1 MVPCDPGPSDNW
13 NLALR
18 STCYILLE
26 FSLWYHLM
34 LPTVLTSENLQIA
47 LLVSSSQTPLGWLTM
62 SVTVPSTGTEMETFC
77 RLVAL

>member
-1 MVPCDPGPSDNW
+1 M
-13 NLALR
+13 
-18 STCYILLE
+18 
-26 FSLWYHLM
+26 WYHLM